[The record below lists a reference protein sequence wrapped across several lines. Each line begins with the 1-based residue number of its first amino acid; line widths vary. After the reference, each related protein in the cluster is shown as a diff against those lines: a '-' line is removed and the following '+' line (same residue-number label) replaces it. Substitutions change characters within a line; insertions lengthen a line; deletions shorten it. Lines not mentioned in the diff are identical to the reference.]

1 MKEKKIIFLL
11 LYMLYSPNG
20 GGMSG
25 QKNDVADSVGLSAS
39 LFSVWFTNDI
49 LADSCP

>member
-1 MKEKKIIFLL
+1 MKEKKSFFFF
-11 LYMLYSPNG
+11 LYMLYSSNG

-25 QKNDVADSVGLSAS
+25 QKKDAAGSVGLSAS